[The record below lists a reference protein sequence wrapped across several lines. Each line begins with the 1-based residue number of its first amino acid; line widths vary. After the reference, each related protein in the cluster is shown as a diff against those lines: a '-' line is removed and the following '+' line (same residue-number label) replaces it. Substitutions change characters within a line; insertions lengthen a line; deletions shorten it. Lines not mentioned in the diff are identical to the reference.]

1 VCLVPAKNLSFSRAN
16 VAAPHRSAAR
26 GIDTTGTAWPV
37 RMTNAPETAIVA
49 VG

>member
-1 VCLVPAKNLSFSRAN
+1 MSFNIYEEKLESLQAVSPN
-16 VAAPHRSAAR
+16 HF
-26 GIDTTGTAWPV
+26 GIDTTGNAAWPV